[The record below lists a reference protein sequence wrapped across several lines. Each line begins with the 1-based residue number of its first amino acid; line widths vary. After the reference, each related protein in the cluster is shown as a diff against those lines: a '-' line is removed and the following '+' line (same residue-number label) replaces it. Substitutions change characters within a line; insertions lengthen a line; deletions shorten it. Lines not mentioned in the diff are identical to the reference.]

1 MATTANYGWTTPDS
15 TSNVNLWTH
24 FKTLADA
31 IDTTVDSIDDR
42 VDALDSNP
50 AWASYSPAWTST
62 GTAPALGN
70 GTLTGAYRQ
79 TGSTVHFRLLL
90 TTGGTSTYGTG
101 TYRFSLP
108 VGGKIGSLL
117 NAQVVDTS
125 AGARYTGNAI
135 VLTTSTTGANMVINV
150 HTSTSTVGATV
161 PFTFASG
168 DVLALAGTYELA

>member
-1 MATTANYGWTTPDS
+1 MATTANYGWTVPDS

-24 FKTLADA
+24 FKTLADG

-42 VDALDSNP
+42 VDALEAN
-50 AWASYSPAWTST
+50 PAWTSYSPTWSST
-62 GTAPALGN
+62 GTNPTLGN

-79 TGSTVHFRLLL
+79 TGATVHFRLLL
-90 TTGGTSTYGTG
+90 TTGGTTTYGTG

-108 VGGKIGSLL
+108 VGGKIGCLL
-117 NAQVVDTS
+117 NAHVVDTS
-125 AGARYTGNAI
+125 TTNRYTGNAI
-135 VLTTSTTGANMVINV
+135 ILTTSTTGANMVINV
-150 HTSTSTVGATV
+150 HGTNSTVGATV